1 MVGSLLFPR
10 FFFRVPLFMVICR
23 VVGSG
28 YTSEIG
34 RSVSSGSRETAVCTL
49 AILYKVARNTPI
61 LLAAN
66 REENFSRPT
75 QYPKIQ
81 AGTPRIVCG
90 IDRQAG
96 GPGWASTSSG
106 SSWPSPIARSRFCPT
121 SCASRGLLCRDLLDR
136 RNARDAVEYAVKE
149 LSTGAYAGANYVCA
163 DGKFAAVV
171 YGGNRVE
178 VVELTPGLHTL
189 TNGNL
194 DDLQDERHEFIRRM
208 LTLHTLDSAVTF
220 LAVASRAFSRKPDA
234 EGRRGVALSGGQYGT
249 VSSTLLA
256 LSRKPQHS
264 IYQYAPGPPCDCAY
278 DDLSALLRQVLSA
291 GRAQRRRRSMARSP
305 ATKRRKSRP
314 RRSGRGE
321 EETSWRDG
329 RGAKEPLSSFLP
341 PEKVVLC
348 MSREFPNCL
357 LGSMSDECHQLEK
370 EGGGESHEHWQTD
383 YRGH

>member
-1 MVGSLLFPR
+1 M
-10 FFFRVPLFMVICR
+10 
-23 VVGSG
+23 
-28 YTSEIG
+28 
-34 RSVSSGSRETAVCTL
+34 CTL

-90 IDRQAG
+90 IDRHAG
-96 GPGWASTSSG
+96 GTWLGVNQFGLLAAVTNRPKLTLSNDL
-106 SSWPSPIARSRFCPT
+106 R
-121 SCASRGLLCRDLLDR
+121 SRGLLCRDLLDR
-136 RNARDAVEYAVKE
+136 RTARDAVDYAVKE
-149 LSTGAYAGANYVCA
+149 LSTGSYAGANYVCA

-189 TNGNL
+189 TSGNL
-194 DDLQDERHEFIRRM
+194 DDLRDERHEFVRRM

-291 GRAQRRRRSMARSP
+291 GRAKRPRRSTARSP
-305 ATKRRKSRP
+305 AAKRRRSRS
-314 RRSGRGE
+314 RQSGRGE
-321 EETSWRDG
+321 RAS
-329 RGAKEPLSSFLP
+329 
-341 PEKVVLC
+341 
-348 MSREFPNCL
+348 
-357 LGSMSDECHQLEK
+357 GSK
-370 EGGGESHEHWQTD
+370 
-383 YRGH
+383 R